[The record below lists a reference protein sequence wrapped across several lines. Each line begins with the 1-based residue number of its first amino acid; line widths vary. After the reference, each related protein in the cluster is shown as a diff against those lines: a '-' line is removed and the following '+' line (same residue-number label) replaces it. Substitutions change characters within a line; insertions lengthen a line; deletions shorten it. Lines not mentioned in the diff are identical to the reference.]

1 MAVIVFES
9 NARHTENY
17 GRMLGEIVHVPVFS
31 MKDAKRA
38 LAKGEDVFFM
48 GWLCA
53 ETIKGYKKAEK
64 LFHLR
69 GVCAVGMTP
78 PDMIDLDQLRRRNEI
93 NDKPI
98 FYLQGGIDLDK
109 LSGIYKK
116 MMSAAISSLQKAEAK
131 GTLSEKDAQVMA
143 QMKEGSSCMS
153 KENLQ
158 CIVDWWK

>member
-1 MAVIVFES
+1 MAIIVFES
-9 NARHTENY
+9 NAGHTENY
-17 GRMLGEIVHVPVFS
+17 ARMLGEIVNVPVFS
-31 MKDAKRA
+31 SKHAKRA
-38 LAKGEDVFFM
+38 LQKGEDVFFM

-64 LFHLR
+64 SFHLC

-78 PDMIDLDQLRRRNEI
+78 QDLIDIDQLRRRNEI
-93 NDKPI
+93 NGKPI

-116 MMSAAISSLQKAEAK
+116 MMSAATSSLQKAEAK

-143 QMKEGSSCMS
+143 QMKEGGSCMS